1 MRSMLSRV
9 VALSLVATPLL
20 AQEGEARG
28 PVSLLDPNT
37 GLMAWTLIIFA
48 IVFFVLKTY
57 AFGPITE
64 AVRDREAALEEAIKS
79 AKADQEAAAAIL
91 VQHKAQIEAA
101 KGEAQK
107 FISEGRATAE
117 SMRAELLEST
127 KKQQEEMME
136 RARRDIEAEKSKAI
150 DEIRR
155 EAIDLA
161 LAGAS
166 KVIEKNLDDAQNRK
180 LVESYLAS
188 IGTR

>member
-9 VALSLVATPLL
+9 VALSLIASPLL
-20 AQEGEARG
+20 AQEGEHG
-28 PVSLLDPNT
+28 GSVNLLSPNT

-64 AVRDREAALEEAIKS
+64 AVRDREKALEEAIAM
-79 AKADQEAAAAIL
+79 AKADREAAATLL
-91 VQHKAQIEAA
+91 VQHKTQIEAA

-107 FISEGRATAE
+107 FIAEGRATAE

-136 RARRDIEAEKSKAI
+136 RARRDIEAEKAKAI

>member
-9 VALSLVATPLL
+9 IALSLIATPLL
-20 AQEGEARG
+20 AQEGEAGG
-28 PVSLLDPNT
+28 PVNLLDPKT

-48 IVFFVLKTY
+48 IVYFVLSKF
-57 AFGPITE
+57 AFGPMTA

-79 AKADQEAAAAIL
+79 AKADQEAAAAII

-136 RARRDIEAEKSKAI
+136 RARRDIEAEKAKAI

>member
-1 MRSMLSRV
+1 
-9 VALSLVATPLL
+9 
-20 AQEGEARG
+20 
-28 PVSLLDPNT
+28 
-37 GLMAWTLIIFA
+37 MAWTLIIFA

-64 AVRDREAALEEAIKS
+64 AVRDREKALEEAIAM
-79 AKADQEAAAAIL
+79 AKADREAAATLL
-91 VQHKAQIEAA
+91 VQHKTQIEAA

-107 FISEGRATAE
+107 FIAEGRATAE

-136 RARRDIEAEKSKAI
+136 RARRDIEAEKAKAI